1 MCAREAEKRE
11 NSILDLEIIVLAL
24 TSMLKGD
31 FGGLGTM
38 NSPPAVY
45 RRAGSFSVGA
55 DVSIM
60 FLGGGDGE
68 DEMKN
73 GDGE

>member
-1 MCAREAEKRE
+1 M
-11 NSILDLEIIVLAL
+11 LAL
-24 TSMLKGD
+24 TSMLKRD

-60 FLGGGDGE
+60 CFGGGGME
-68 DEMKN
+68 RMK
-73 GDGE
+73 